1 MNRSLFLL
9 LFGSLLGVLGW
20 RYYERTENPTVGSR
34 IDAVADQTRD
44 AAVKAPQAAASQAG
58 GAVKPVVSGIKER
71 LAQTGGVVRS
81 EARTLGERMDDARII
96 TLIKGKY
103 VVDHDLSV
111 FAISVECRDGQVKLT
126 GTVTAEEYIN
136 RAVTLAREIHGVQ
149 QVESQLVVKN

>member
-44 AAVKAPQAAASQAG
+44 AAVKAPQAA